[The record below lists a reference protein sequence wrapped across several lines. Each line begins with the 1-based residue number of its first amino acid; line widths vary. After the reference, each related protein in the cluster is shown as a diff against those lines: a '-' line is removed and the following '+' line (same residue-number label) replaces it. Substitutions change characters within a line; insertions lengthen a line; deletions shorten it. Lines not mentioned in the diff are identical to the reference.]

1 MHTHAISISLYS
13 RHLLVQITDA
23 DLCLE
28 VMQKCSEK
36 PLFLY
41 RVLIPIIGEN
51 SLVIVGGTEHRLR
64 RLCGD

>member
-1 MHTHAISISLYS
+1 MRTHAISISLYS

-64 RLCGD
+64 RSCGD